1 MKVVTSMKRMMVLL
15 AAMAFTLVVASGVAW
30 AVTKIGTNGP
40 DTLVGTNGND
50 NLIGKG
56 GNDVLFSLAGRDN
69 LLGGPDK
76 DIVLGENTR
85 FIASRGDKNL
95 RGDLGN
101 DIVVGGRGSDNVL
114 GDAANDFLV
123 DGPDREFSLDRVSGG
138 DGNDVFFVANAP
150 AAKDIVTCGDGFDR
164 VLADRKDLV
173 VPDCERVFIGFGSE
187 DEFFASIPQSFCRG
201 LLVDICS
208 LLTGG

>member
-1 MKVVTSMKRMMVLL
+1 MRRAVLML
-15 AAMAFTLVVASGVAW
+15 AAMALVLLLASGVAW
-30 AVTKIGTNGP
+30 AVNKIGTNGP
-40 DTLVGTNGND
+40 DTLRGTNGDD
-50 NLIGKG
+50 NLLGKG
-56 GNDVLFSLAGRDN
+56 GNDVLFSLNGRDN
-69 LLGGPDK
+69 LLGGPGK
-76 DIVLGENTR
+76 DIVLGENER
-85 FIASRGDKNL
+85 FNSSRGDKNL

-150 AAKDIVTCGDGFDR
+150 AAKDIVTCADGFDR
-164 VLADRKDLV
+164 VLADRKDV
-173 VPDCERVFIGFGSE
+173 VSGNCERVFIGFGSE